1 MWDTITT
8 AIIIVSVFYF
18 FRWIFRKI
26 KNGIGNAV
34 YYVSSGEMAEDRKIR
49 KYKAWKRRQKKLD
62 AALKDGSVDHDT
74 YVRAQIWLE
83 KIRDW

>member
-1 MWDTITT
+1 MLENFTIGF
-8 AIIIVSVFYF
+8 AIICVFCF

-34 YYVSSGEMAEDRKIR
+34 YYVSSGEMAEDRKR
-49 KYKAWKRRQKKLD
+49 CKYRVWKRRQKKLD
-62 AALKDGSVDHDT
+62 AALKDGSIDHDT